1 MKQKQT
7 LSRRRT
13 AVLAAGLAMALGLA
27 AVPLSLQAQQ
37 FQSVQRQALDRI
49 VAVVNQSAIMAS
61 ELEQR
66 VTQTRSQLAAQ
77 QVDLPPERVL
87 REQLLDQMILEEIQ
101 LQMAREAG
109 LSIDDTELN
118 RQVRSI
124 AESNGMSL
132 EQFAD
137 ALEADGLELA
147 TVREEIRRELVLREL
162 QQRQVGSR
170 VNLSER
176 EVERFMEQ
184 EGASRQQAQQ
194 ALFQRRANEE
204 LEVWLQEIRSQ
215 AFVDNR
221 LEGS

>member
-1 MKQKQT
+1 MTHKQT
-7 LSRRRT
+7 VSRRRT
-13 AVLAAGLAMALGLA
+13 PLMAAGLALALGLS
-27 AVPLSLQAQQ
+27 AVPLSVQAQE
-37 FQSVQRQALDRI
+37 FQSIQRQSLDRI
-49 VAVVNQSAIMAS
+49 VAVVNQGAIMAS
-61 ELEQR
+61 ELEER
-66 VTQTRSQLAAQ
+66 VAQTRSQLTAQ
-77 QVDLPPERVL
+77 QIDLPPERVL
-87 REQLLDQMILEEIQ
+87 REQLLEQMILEEIQ

-118 RQVRSI
+118 RQVRAI

-137 ALEADGLELA
+137 ALEADGLALA
-147 TVREEIRRELVLREL
+147 AVREEIRRELVLREL
-162 QQRQVGSR
+162 QQRRVGSR

-221 LEGS
+221 LDGR

>member
-1 MKQKQT
+1 MKLKQT
-7 LSRRRT
+7 VSRRRT
-13 AVLAAGLAMALGLA
+13 HLMVAGLTLALGLA
-27 AVPLSLQAQQ
+27 AVPFSVQAQQ

-49 VAVVNQSAIMAS
+49 VAVVNQDAIMAS
-61 ELEQR
+61 ELEER
-66 VTQTRSQLAAQ
+66 VIQTRSQLTAQ
-77 QVDLPPERVL
+77 QIDLPPERVL
-87 REQLLDQMILEEIQ
+87 REQLLEQMILEEIQ

-109 LSIDDTELN
+109 LTIDDTELN
-118 RQVRSI
+118 RQVRAI

-137 ALEADGLELA
+137 ALEADGLALA
-147 TVREEIRRELVLREL
+147 SVREEIRRELVLRQL
-162 QQRQVGSR
+162 QQNRVGSR

-221 LEGS
+221 LEGR

>member
-1 MKQKQT
+1 MTYKQT
-7 LSRRRT
+7 VSRRRT
-13 AVLAAGLAMALGLA
+13 PLMAAGLALALGLS
-27 AVPLSLQAQQ
+27 AVPLSVQAQE
-37 FQSVQRQALDRI
+37 FQSIQRQSLDRI
-49 VAVVNQSAIMAS
+49 VAVVNQGAIMAS
-61 ELEQR
+61 ELEER
-66 VTQTRSQLAAQ
+66 VAQTRSQLTAQ
-77 QVDLPPERVL
+77 QIDLPPERVL
-87 REQLLDQMILEEIQ
+87 REQLLEQMILEEIQ

-118 RQVRSI
+118 RQVRAI

-137 ALEADGLELA
+137 ALEADGLALA

-162 QQRQVGSR
+162 QQRRVGSR
-170 VNLSER
+170 VNLSDR

-221 LEGS
+221 LDGR

>member
-1 MKQKQT
+1 MKKTQT
-7 LSRRRT
+7 VSRRRT
-13 AVLAAGLAMALGLA
+13 AVLAAGLATALGLA
-27 AVPLSLQAQQ
+27 AVPLSLPAQQ
-37 FQSVQRQALDRI
+37 FQPIQRQALDRI

-61 ELEQR
+61 ELEER
-66 VTQTRSQLAAQ
+66 VTQTRSQLTAQ
-77 QVDLPPERVL
+77 QIDLPPERVL
-87 REQLLDQMILEEIQ
+87 REQLLERMILEEIQ

-109 LSIDDTELN
+109 LAIDDTELN

-137 ALEADGLELA
+137 ALEADGLALA

-176 EVERFMEQ
+176 EVESLMEQ
-184 EGASRQQAQQ
+184 EGVSRQQAQQ

-221 LEGS
+221 LDDR

>member
-1 MKQKQT
+1 MKHKQT
-7 LSRRRT
+7 VSRRRT
-13 AVLAAGLAMALGLA
+13 HLMAAGLALALGLA
-27 AVPLSLQAQQ
+27 AVPLSVQAQQ

-49 VAVVNQSAIMAS
+49 VAVVNQDAIMAS
-61 ELEQR
+61 ELEER
-66 VTQTRSQLAAQ
+66 VIQTRSQLTAQ
-77 QVDLPPERVL
+77 QIDLPTDRVL
-87 REQLLDQMILEEIQ
+87 REQLLEQMILEEIQ

-118 RQVRSI
+118 RQVRAI

-137 ALEADGLELA
+137 ALEADGLALS
-147 TVREEIRRELVLREL
+147 TVREEIRRELVLRQL
-162 QQRQVGSR
+162 QQNRVGSR
-170 VNLSER
+170 VNLPER

-194 ALFQRRANEE
+194 TLFQRRANEE
-204 LEVWLQEIRSQ
+204 LEVWLQEIRSE

-221 LEGS
+221 LDGR

>member
-7 LSRRRT
+7 VSRRRT

-37 FQSVQRQALDRI
+37 FQSTQRQALDRI
-49 VAVVNQSAIMAS
+49 VAVVNQSAIMLS
-61 ELEQR
+61 ELEER
-66 VTQTRSQLAAQ
+66 AIQTRSQLAAQ
-77 QVDLPPERVL
+77 QIDLPPERIL
-87 REQLLDQMILEEIQ
+87 REQLLEQMILEEIQ

-137 ALEADGLELA
+137 ALEADGLALA

-176 EVERFMEQ
+176 EVERLMEQ
-184 EGASRQQAQQ
+184 ESVSRQQAQQ

-221 LEGS
+221 LDNR

>member
-7 LSRRRT
+7 VSRRRT

-37 FQSVQRQALDRI
+37 FQSTQRQALDRI

-61 ELEQR
+61 ELEER
-66 VTQTRSQLAAQ
+66 VIQTRSQLATQ
-77 QVDLPPERVL
+77 QIDLPPERIL
-87 REQLLDQMILEEIQ
+87 REQLLEQMILEEIQ

-137 ALEADGLELA
+137 ALETDGLALA
-147 TVREEIRRELVLREL
+147 TVREDIRRELVLREL

-176 EVERFMEQ
+176 EVERLMEQ

-221 LEGS
+221 LDDR

>member
-1 MKQKQT
+1 MTHKQT
-7 LSRRRT
+7 VSRRRT
-13 AVLAAGLAMALGLA
+13 PLMAAGLALALGLS
-27 AVPLSLQAQQ
+27 AVPLSVQAQE
-37 FQSVQRQALDRI
+37 FQSIQRQSLDRI
-49 VAVVNQSAIMAS
+49 VAVVNQGAIMAS
-61 ELEQR
+61 ELEER
-66 VTQTRSQLAAQ
+66 VAQTRSQLTAQ
-77 QVDLPPERVL
+77 QIDLPPERVL
-87 REQLLDQMILEEIQ
+87 REQLLEQMILEEIQ

-118 RQVRSI
+118 RQVRAI

-137 ALEADGLELA
+137 ALEADGLALA

-162 QQRQVGSR
+162 QQRRVGSR

-221 LEGS
+221 LDGR

>member
-77 QVDLPPERVL
+77 EVDLPPERVL

>member
-1 MKQKQT
+1 MTHKQT
-7 LSRRRT
+7 VSRRRT
-13 AVLAAGLAMALGLA
+13 PLMAAGLALALGLS
-27 AVPLSLQAQQ
+27 AVPLCVQAQE
-37 FQSVQRQALDRI
+37 FQSTQRQSLDRI
-49 VAVVNQSAIMAS
+49 VAVVNQGAIMES
-61 ELEQR
+61 ELEER
-66 VTQTRSQLAAQ
+66 VAQTRSQLTAQ
-77 QVDLPPERVL
+77 QIDLPPERVL
-87 REQLLDQMILEEIQ
+87 REQLLEQMILEEIQ

-118 RQVRSI
+118 RQVRAI

-137 ALEADGLELA
+137 ALEADGLALA

-162 QQRQVGSR
+162 QQRRVGSR

-204 LEVWLQEIRSQ
+204 LEAWLQEIRSQ

-221 LEGS
+221 LDGR

>member
-1 MKQKQT
+1 MTHKQT
-7 LSRRRT
+7 VSRRRT
-13 AVLAAGLAMALGLA
+13 PPMAAGLALALGLS
-27 AVPLSLQAQQ
+27 AVPLSVQAQE
-37 FQSVQRQALDRI
+37 FQSIQRQSLDRI
-49 VAVVNQSAIMAS
+49 VAVVNQGAIMAS
-61 ELEQR
+61 ELEER
-66 VTQTRSQLAAQ
+66 VAQTRSQLTAQ
-77 QVDLPPERVL
+77 QIDLPPERVL
-87 REQLLDQMILEEIQ
+87 REQLLEQMILEEIQ

-118 RQVRSI
+118 RQVRAI

-137 ALEADGLELA
+137 ALEADGLALA

-162 QQRQVGSR
+162 QQRRVGSR
-170 VNLSER
+170 GNLSER

-221 LEGS
+221 LDGR

>member
-7 LSRRRT
+7 LRRRT
-13 AVLAAGLAMALGLA
+13 PFLAAGLALALGLA
-27 AVPLSLQAQQ
+27 VAPLDIQAQQ
-37 FQSVQRQALDRI
+37 FQSMQRQALDRI
-49 VAVVNQSAIMAS
+49 VAVVNQGAIMES
-61 ELEQR
+61 ELEER
-66 VTQTRSQLAAQ
+66 LAQTRSQLTAQ
-77 QVDLPPERVL
+77 QIDLPPERVL
-87 REQLLDQMILEEIQ
+87 REQLLEQMILEEIQ

-118 RQVRSI
+118 RQVRAI

-137 ALEADGLELA
+137 ALEADGLALA
-147 TVREEIRRELVLREL
+147 AVREEIRRELVLREL
-162 QQRQVGSR
+162 QQRRVGSR

-221 LEGS
+221 LDGR

>member
-1 MKQKQT
+1 MKLKQT
-7 LSRRRT
+7 VSRRRT
-13 AVLAAGLAMALGLA
+13 HLMVAGLTLALGLA
-27 AVPLSLQAQQ
+27 AVPFSVQAQQ

-49 VAVVNQSAIMAS
+49 VAVVNQDAIMAS
-61 ELEQR
+61 ELEER
-66 VTQTRSQLAAQ
+66 VIQTRSQLTAQ
-77 QVDLPPERVL
+77 QIDLPPERVL
-87 REQLLDQMILEEIQ
+87 REQLLEQMILEEIQ

-109 LSIDDTELN
+109 LAIDDTELN
-118 RQVRSI
+118 RQVRAI

-137 ALEADGLELA
+137 ALEADGLALA
-147 TVREEIRRELVLREL
+147 SVREEIRRELVLRQL
-162 QQRQVGSR
+162 QQNRVGSR

-221 LEGS
+221 LEGR

>member
-7 LSRRRT
+7 VSRRRT

-37 FQSVQRQALDRI
+37 FQSTQRQALDRI
-49 VAVVNQSAIMAS
+49 VAVVNQSAIMLS
-61 ELEQR
+61 ELEER
-66 VTQTRSQLAAQ
+66 AIQTRSQLAAQ
-77 QVDLPPERVL
+77 QIDLPPERIL
-87 REQLLDQMILEEIQ
+87 REQLLEQMILEEIQ

-137 ALEADGLELA
+137 ALEADGLALA

-176 EVERFMEQ
+176 EVERLMEQ
-184 EGASRQQAQQ
+184 ESISRQQAQQ

-221 LEGS
+221 LDNR

>member
-1 MKQKQT
+1 MTHKQT
-7 LSRRRT
+7 VSRRRT
-13 AVLAAGLAMALGLA
+13 HLMAAGLALALGLA
-27 AVPLSLQAQQ
+27 AVPLSLQAQE
-37 FQSVQRQALDRI
+37 FQPIQRQSLDRI
-49 VAVVNQSAIMAS
+49 VAVVNQGAIMAS
-61 ELEQR
+61 ELEER
-66 VTQTRSQLAAQ
+66 VAQTRSQLTAQ
-77 QVDLPPERVL
+77 QIDLPPERVL
-87 REQLLDQMILEEIQ
+87 REQLLEQMILEEIQ

-118 RQVRSI
+118 RQVRAI

-137 ALEADGLELA
+137 ALEADGLALA
-147 TVREEIRRELVLREL
+147 TVREEIRREMVLREL
-162 QQRQVGSR
+162 QQRRVGSR

-221 LEGS
+221 LDGR

>member
-37 FQSVQRQALDRI
+37 FQSVQRQALERI
-49 VAVVNQSAIMAS
+49 LAVVKQSAIMAS

>member
-7 LSRRRT
+7 VSRRRT

-66 VTQTRSQLAAQ
+66 VIQTRSQLAAQ
-77 QVDLPPERVL
+77 EVDLPPEREL

-124 AESNGMSL
+124 AESNDMSL

-147 TVREEIRRELVLREL
+147 TVREEIRRELVLRDL

-176 EVERFMEQ
+176 EVERLMEQ

-194 ALFQRRANEE
+194 ALFQRRANDE

-221 LEGS
+221 LDGS

>member
-7 LSRRRT
+7 VSRRRT
-13 AVLAAGLAMALGLA
+13 SVMAAGLVMALGLV
-27 AVPLSLQAQQ
+27 AVPLSVQAQQ
-37 FQSVQRQALDRI
+37 FQSTQRQALDRI
-49 VAVVNQSAIMAS
+49 VAVVNQGAIMHS
-61 ELEQR
+61 ELEER
-66 VTQTRSQLAAQ
+66 VIQTRSQLTAQ
-77 QVDLPPERVL
+77 QIDLPPERVL
-87 REQLLDQMILEEIQ
+87 REQLLEQMILEEIQ

-109 LSIDDTELN
+109 FSIDDTELN
-118 RQVRSI
+118 RQVRAI

-137 ALEADGLELA
+137 ALEADGLALA

-162 QQRQVGSR
+162 QQRRVGSR

-204 LEVWLQEIRSQ
+204 LEVWLQEIRAE

-221 LEGS
+221 LDGR

>member
-1 MKQKQT
+1 M
-7 LSRRRT
+7 
-13 AVLAAGLAMALGLA
+13 AAGLALALGLS
-27 AVPLSLQAQQ
+27 AVPLCVQAQE
-37 FQSVQRQALDRI
+37 FQSTQRQSLDRI
-49 VAVVNQSAIMAS
+49 VAVVNQGAIMES
-61 ELEQR
+61 ELEER
-66 VTQTRSQLAAQ
+66 LAQTRSQLTAQ
-77 QVDLPPERVL
+77 QIDLPPERVL
-87 REQLLDQMILEEIQ
+87 REQLLEQMILEEIQ

-118 RQVRSI
+118 RQVRAI

-137 ALEADGLELA
+137 ALEADGLALA

-162 QQRQVGSR
+162 QQRRVGSR

-204 LEVWLQEIRSQ
+204 LEAWLQEIRSQ

-221 LEGS
+221 LDGR

>member
-7 LSRRRT
+7 VSRRRT
-13 AVLAAGLAMALGLA
+13 HLMAAGLALALGLA
-27 AVPLSLQAQQ
+27 AVPLSLQAQE
-37 FQSVQRQALDRI
+37 FQSIQRQSLDRI
-49 VAVVNQSAIMAS
+49 VAVVNQGAIMAS
-61 ELEQR
+61 ELEER
-66 VTQTRSQLAAQ
+66 LAQTRSQLTAQ
-77 QVDLPPERVL
+77 QIDLPPERVL
-87 REQLLDQMILEEIQ
+87 REQLLEQMILEEIQ

-118 RQVRSI
+118 RQVRAI

-137 ALEADGLELA
+137 ALEADGLALA
-147 TVREEIRRELVLREL
+147 TVREEIRREMVLREL
-162 QQRQVGSR
+162 QQRRVGSR

-221 LEGS
+221 LDGR

>member
-7 LSRRRT
+7 VSRRRT
-13 AVLAAGLAMALGLA
+13 AVLAAGLAMVLGLT
-27 AVPLSLQAQQ
+27 AVPLSLQAQE

-49 VAVVNQSAIMAS
+49 VAVVNQSAIMHS
-61 ELEQR
+61 ELEER

-77 QVDLPPERVL
+77 QIDLPPERVL

-124 AESNGMSL
+124 AESNDMSL

-137 ALEADGLELA
+137 ALEADGLALA
-147 TVREEIRRELVLREL
+147 TVREDIRRELVLREL

-184 EGASRQQAQQ
+184 EGANRQQAQQ

-221 LEGS
+221 LDGR

>member
-1 MKQKQT
+1 MKQKHT
-7 LSRRRT
+7 VSRRRT

-27 AVPLSLQAQQ
+27 GGGLTVQAQE
-37 FQSVQRQALDRI
+37 FQSTQRQSLDRI
-49 VAVVNQSAIMAS
+49 VAVVNQGAIMQS
-61 ELEQR
+61 ELEERLAQA
-66 VTQTRSQLAAQ
+66 RSQLTAQ
-77 QVDLPPERVL
+77 QIDLPPEQVL
-87 REQLLDQMILEEIQ
+87 REQLLEQMILEEIQ

-118 RQVRSI
+118 RQVRAI
-124 AESNGMSL
+124 AENNGMTL

-137 ALEADGLELA
+137 ALEADGLALA

-162 QQRQVGSR
+162 QQRRVGSR

-204 LEVWLQEIRSQ
+204 LDAWLQEIRSQ

-221 LEGS
+221 LDGR